1 MYKFGVLTLKIDI
14 LGNGMASEEM
24 SQHNIFFNDVIFY
37 DVFRLKLDTLVNGM
51 ASEEMNTTYLIQTG
65 ELLSGKKCN

>member
-1 MYKFGVLTLKIDI
+1 
-14 LGNGMASEEM
+14 
-24 SQHNIFFNDVIFY
+24 VIFY